1 MQLMGVMGVTIGSAV
16 LVGLIAAGCGRG
28 TQNEASSQGMASMP
42 ASAPPAGAAAPMT
55 SMQDIDLTFKT
66 EPDPPKVGENTFEAM
81 VMAGGQPV
89 TDGSVS
95 VEFVMPAMP
104 SMNMAE
110 MRSTVALKHDGSGR
124 YRGTGNVA
132 MAGTWEATVKVTR
145 SGQEIGSRKFPV
157 TAK

>member
-1 MQLMGVMGVTIGSAV
+1 MKLMGTTIGIAV
-16 LVGLIAAGCGRG
+16 LVGLIAVGCGRG
-28 TQNEASSQGMASMP
+28 SQNDAASQGMASMP
-42 ASAPPAGAAAPMT
+42 AAAPPAAPPTT
-55 SMQDIDLTFKT
+55 SQDIEVTFKT

-89 TDGSVS
+89 TDGGVS

-110 MRSTVALKHDGSGR
+110 MRNTVALKHDGSGGR
-124 YRGTGNVA
+124 YRGTGTVA
-132 MAGTWEATVKVTR
+132 MAGAWEATVKVTR
-145 SGQEIGSRKFPV
+145 SGQEIGSRKFSV

>member
-1 MQLMGVMGVTIGSAV
+1 M
-16 LVGLIAAGCGRG
+16 
-28 TQNEASSQGMASMP
+28 
-42 ASAPPAGAAAPMT
+42 
-55 SMQDIDLTFKT
+55 TFKT

-89 TDGSVS
+89 TDGGVS

-104 SMNMAE
+104 SMNMSE
-110 MRSTVALKHDGSGR
+110 MRRTVALKHDGSGR
-124 YRGTGNVA
+124 YRGTGNVD
-132 MAGTWEATVKVTR
+132 MAGAWEATVKVTR

>member
-1 MQLMGVMGVTIGSAV
+1 MKLVGMTIGIAV
-16 LVGLIAAGCGRG
+16 LVGLIAVGCGRG
-28 TQNEASSQGMASMP
+28 SQNDAAGQGMASMP
-42 ASAPPAGAAAPMT
+42 ASAPPAAAAPPT
-55 SMQDIDLTFKT
+55 AFAQDIDVTFKT

-89 TDGSVS
+89 TDGGVS
-95 VEFVMPAMP
+95 VELVMPAMP
-104 SMNMAE
+104 SMNMSE

-124 YRGTGNVA
+124 YRGTGKVT

-145 SGQEIGSRKFPV
+145 NGQEIGSRKFPV

>member
-1 MQLMGVMGVTIGSAV
+1 MKLMGVTIGIVV

-28 TQNEASSQGMASMP
+28 TQNDAANQGMASMP
-42 ASAPPAGAAAPMT
+42 AAAPPTT
-55 SMQDIDLTFKT
+55 SQDIDVTFKT
-66 EPDPPKVGENTFEAM
+66 EPDPPKVGENTFE
-81 VMAGGQPV
+81 VMIMASGQPL

-110 MRSTVALKHDGSGR
+110 MRSTVPLKHDANGR
-124 YRGTGNVA
+124 YFGVGNVA
-132 MAGTWEATVKVTR
+132 MAGEWDATVKVTR
-145 SGQEIGSRKFPV
+145 GGQEIGHRKLRV

>member
-1 MQLMGVMGVTIGSAV
+1 MKLMGVTIGIAV

-28 TQNEASSQGMASMP
+28 TQNDASSQGMASMP
-42 ASAPPAGAAAPMT
+42 AAAPPAAAPPMT
-55 SMQDIDLTFKT
+55 SMQDIAVTFKT

-81 VMAGGQPV
+81 VMTGGQPV
-89 TDGSVS
+89 TDAGAS
-95 VEFVMPAMP
+95 VELVMPAMP

-124 YRGTGNVA
+124 YRGTGKVDT
-132 MAGTWEATVKVTR
+132 AGVWEATVKVTR
-145 SGQEIGSRKFPV
+145 STQEIGSRKFPV

>member
-1 MQLMGVMGVTIGSAV
+1 MKLMGVTIGIAV

-28 TQNEASSQGMASMP
+28 TQNDASSQGMASTP
-42 ASAPPAGAAAPMT
+42 ASAPPAAVAPPT
-55 SMQDIDLTFKT
+55 SMQDIDVTFKT
-66 EPDPPKVGENTFEAM
+66 EPDPPKVGENSFEAM

-89 TDGSVS
+89 TDGAVS

-104 SMNMAE
+104 SMNMSE
-110 MRSTVALKHDGSGR
+110 MRNTVALKHDGSGR

-132 MAGTWEATVKVTR
+132 MAGAWEATVKVTR

>member
-1 MQLMGVMGVTIGSAV
+1 MKLMGVTIGIAV

-28 TQNEASSQGMASMP
+28 TQNDASSQGMASMP
-42 ASAPPAGAAAPMT
+42 AAAPPAAAAPPMT
-55 SMQDIDLTFKT
+55 SMQDIDVTFKT

-89 TDGSVS
+89 TDAGAS
-95 VEFVMPAMP
+95 VELVMPAMP
-104 SMNMAE
+104 SMNMPE

-124 YRGTGNVA
+124 YRGTGKVDT
-132 MAGTWEATVKVTR
+132 AGAWEATVKVTR

>member
-1 MQLMGVMGVTIGSAV
+1 MKLMGVTIGVAV

-28 TQNEASSQGMASMP
+28 TQNDAASQGMASMP
-42 ASAPPAGAAAPMT
+42 ASAPPAAAAPPT
-55 SMQDIDLTFKT
+55 ASAQESDVTFKT

-89 TDGSVS
+89 TDGGVS
-95 VEFVMPAMP
+95 VELVMPAMP
-104 SMNMAE
+104 SMNMSE

-145 SGQEIGSRKFPV
+145 NGQDIGSRKFPV